1 MELSTSPRN
10 CLVAGSTGLIGN
22 LLAKELVKSNNNVIA
37 LCRYQLTSTN
47 NLLTYCKI
55 DFEDEESFK
64 DLFTNISDVFICL
77 GTTIKNAGSQENFRK
92 IDVDYCF
99 SLAKAASLAK
109 VPNISIVTSIG
120 ADSSSKNFYLK
131 CKGEIENKISNLDFK
146 SLSIYRP
153 GLLIGARQE
162 KRFAESIGQFLQPW
176 LVDTFLRGSA
186 KKYRSVKAI
195 DLAISLKEFSG
206 KQPGKKI
213 YYFEDLIRN

>member
-1 MELSTSPRN
+1 VSTSPRN

-22 LLAKELVKSNNNVIA
+22 LLTKELVKSNNNVIA
-37 LCRYQLTSTN
+37 LCRHRLTSTN

-55 DFEDEESFK
+55 DLEDEESFK

>member
-1 MELSTSPRN
+1 MSTSPRN

-22 LLAKELVKSNNNVIA
+22 LLTKELVKSNNNVIA
-37 LCRYQLTSTN
+37 LCRHRLTSTN

-55 DFEDEESFK
+55 DLEDEESFK

-162 KRFAESIGQFLQPW
+162 KRFAESIGKFLQPW

>member
-1 MELSTSPRN
+1 M
-10 CLVAGSTGLIGN
+10 
-22 LLAKELVKSNNNVIA
+22 
-37 LCRYQLTSTN
+37 
-47 NLLTYCKI
+47 
-55 DFEDEESFK
+55 
-64 DLFTNISDVFICL
+64 
-77 GTTIKNAGSQENFRK
+77 
-92 IDVDYCF
+92 
-99 SLAKAASLAK
+99 AK

-131 CKGEIENKISNLDFK
+131 CKGEIENKISSLDFK

-213 YYFEDLIRN
+213 YYFEDLIRS